1 MLFPLCLSLLVRL
14 GGYIVNLCVFYSY
27 RLIGKLNTL
36 PPPNTISFL
45 VYYETINREIY
56 KNINMSVGVM
66 KDEVVVQIFI
76 GTQNRL
82 VSLHSVLIKTHE
94 ETDIIPLSVIYRP
107 SRIDKTVF

>member
-1 MLFPLCLSLLVRL
+1 
-14 GGYIVNLCVFYSY
+14 
-27 RLIGKLNTL
+27 
-36 PPPNTISFL
+36 
-45 VYYETINREIY
+45 
-56 KNINMSVGVM
+56 MSVGVM